1 MSSNEEKLFDYQE
14 FGCVEKKEISA
25 EADIISKTSVL
36 AMKMLDPDG
45 NQNAF

>member
-36 AMKMLDPDG
+36 AMKMLEQSPND
-45 NQNAF
+45 NLF